1 MNMKGLYVTANDLNK
16 LSSSDMLVQIKNNF
30 AITIIKR
37 SGGEMSFPPMGQMIL
52 SINNFEIKSRTQAIK
67 DVTQVKYRKL
77 AANRKSYI
85 FYYLLS
91 AV

>member
-1 MNMKGLYVTANDLNK
+1 
-16 LSSSDMLVQIKNNF
+16 ML
-30 AITIIKR
+30 
-37 SGGEMSFPPMGQMIL
+37 FPPMGQIIPSMG
-52 SINNFEIKSRTQAIK
+52 NFEIKSRTQAIK

-77 AANRKSYI
+77 AANRKNYT

>member
-1 MNMKGLYVTANDLNK
+1 
-16 LSSSDMLVQIKNNF
+16 ML
-30 AITIIKR
+30 
-37 SGGEMSFPPMGQMIL
+37 FPPMGRIIPSMG
-52 SINNFEIKSRTQAIK
+52 NFEIKSRTQAIK

-77 AANRKSYI
+77 AANRKNYT

>member
-1 MNMKGLYVTANDLNK
+1 MKWRGNVISTDGSK
-16 LSSSDMLVQIKNNF
+16 ISS
-30 AITIIKR
+30 
-37 SGGEMSFPPMGQMIL
+37 MG
-52 SINNFEIKSRTQAIK
+52 NFEIKSRTQAIN

-77 AANRKSYI
+77 AANRKNYT

>member
-1 MNMKGLYVTANDLNK
+1 MKGLYVTANDLNK

-37 SGGEMSFPPMGQMIL
+37 SGGEMSFPPMGQMIP

-77 AANRKSYI
+77 AANRKNYT